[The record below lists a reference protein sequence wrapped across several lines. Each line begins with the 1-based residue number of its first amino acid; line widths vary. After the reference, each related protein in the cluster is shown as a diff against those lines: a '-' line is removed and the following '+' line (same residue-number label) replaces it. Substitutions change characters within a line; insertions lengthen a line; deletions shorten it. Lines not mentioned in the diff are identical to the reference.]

1 MKTNNPYAA
10 QIYAQGKEPSKAP
23 APKAT
28 YPRTVGARVYNTEAE
43 YNEALHDFL
52 NGY

>member
-1 MKTNNPYAA
+1 MNKSNPYVQ
-10 QIYAQGKEPSKAP
+10 QILSQGKEPSNAP

-28 YPRTVGARVYNTEAE
+28 YPRQVGARVYQTEAE
-43 YNEALHDFL
+43 YREALHEFL